1 MRLLFW
7 NFTISSLRM
16 KRQLAPSWLFLATE
30 AWWTAYADTGFNNV
44 YTWKCHLLY
53 LKSSCRQF
61 KKFQYFSGSFLATTT
76 NLFQIDAIIASKIY
90 NRIQNYP
97 NCRTAIVRSQFNH
110 LQGCNCSC
118 VSSFATALY
127 SNFTVTS
134 FLMKRQ
140 LALSWLFLATEA
152 W

>member
-1 MRLLFW
+1 MRLFLS
-7 NFTISSLRM
+7 NFTSSSLCM

-30 AWWTAYADTGFNNV
+30 YAYADTGFNV
-44 YTWKCHLLY
+44 YSWKFHSLY
-53 LKSSCRQF
+53 LKSTCRLF
-61 KKFQYFSGSFLATTT
+61 KKIQYFSGSFLATTT

-118 VSSFATALY
+118 VSSFTTGLY

-134 FLMKRQ
+134 FLMKQQ

-152 W
+152 